1 MATLDDIKAVLE
13 GIRSDLGA
21 SASTTS
27 STLSAIDLEAHTDAL
42 RANTEAT
49 EALGRETESTRSSM
63 EELEESTS
71 HADDTFAKFS
81 RRLGDVKN
89 SMFTTRGAMNMM
101 VEGLTKMGKAL
112 VEVAEK
118 SLDATNKLNELT
130 TGMMAQTGAS
140 DKLVNSIGRV
150 YDRTIMMGVSL
161 EEAKDG
167 VNALMHG
174 MSDYTRLAP
183 EHQEALA
190 RDAAILQEIGV
201 SFDAMAAIMETG
213 TKTLGMSFKQTSTM
227 VYQLRGAARDMGM
240 PLDEFYRKVVPLTEQ
255 LAYMGD
261 NAFKGATQL
270 LQLQK
275 ETGVLTDSFTK
286 LDEKM
291 YTFEGATT
299 FAAKMNQA
307 FQGSLTLRP
316 EELMRAYD
324 VGGDAVAKL
333 VKRKIDESG
342 KDINAMGRRAQQ
354 YFADAAEMSLPD
366 FRKLMGA
373 EIGALDAEM
382 GKHATDRAAAE
393 ADATYGMKSQLEQ
406 MRNFK
411 KVFEEIPVAGV
422 EEKMRK
428 IQNHLGPSALH
439 TAQMARDF
447 LIVGAEARSVE
458 LALAATAANAATV
471 ASEGP
476 SGTMLAGISGFISG
490 AVAILPTLL
499 PKIWPMLQSALASL
513 WGNVTGWFGRQI
525 MTWQITQFT
534 QGTMGAVRSLL
545 GPLVKAAFLVAGLVK
560 SAIEMKKNIT
570 SVIEGGGDYA
580 DQFVAGLV
588 TISYGFGWVFDQV
601 TSGFGLLEEG
611 LFSQFTRWFN
621 PGGKSFAEAY
631 LDIDWSYMFEPFEL
645 MMSDFGEQMKA
656 LGFMLG
662 YWFEQPINWIKEQ
675 WGSMVDWFATS
686 FEGLG
691 PSLKAIGEDMYMA
704 LPAPIR
710 YVIDNADALEQ
721 GVSKGINASIRDW
734 DNMIEAISGT
744 GRHAEQTIVVAT
756 ELDGNEVERKMLKV
770 VGGVVQPLTQ

>member
-1 MATLDDIKAVLE
+1 MASLDDIKAVLE
-13 GIRSDLGA
+13 GIRSDLGT
-21 SASTTS
+21 SAPTTS
-27 STLSAIDLEAHTDAL
+27 TTLSAADLDAHTDAL

-49 EALGRETESTRSSM
+49 EALGRETERTNSSM
-63 EELEESTS
+63 EELEESTR
-71 HADDTFAKFS
+71 HADDTFAKFN
-81 RRLGDVKN
+81 RRMGDVKN
-89 SMFTTRGAMNMM
+89 SMFTARGAMNMM
-101 VEGLTKMGKAL
+101 VEGLIKMGKAL

-161 EEAKDG
+161 QNAADG

-261 NAFKGATQL
+261 EAFKGATQL

-316 EELMRAYD
+316 HELMRAYD

-366 FRKLMGA
+366 FRKFMGA

-382 GKHATDRAAAE
+382 GKHATDRAAAQ
-393 ADATYGMKSQLEQ
+393 ADATYGMKSQLES
-406 MRNFK
+406 MRNMK
-411 KVFEEIPVAGV
+411 KAFEEMPVAAV

-428 IQNHLGPSALH
+428 IQNHLGPAALN

-476 SGTMLAGISGFISG
+476 SGTMLAGISGFIHG
-490 AVAILPTLL
+490 AIALLPHLG
-499 PKIWPMLQSALASL
+499 PKIWTMLQA
-513 WGNVTGWFGRQI
+513 GWTNFFAWVGAQWQGLVFRIGRLGGI
-525 MTWQITQFT
+525 RAFIGSVARAAF
-534 QGTMGAVRSLL
+534 VLL
-545 GPLVKAAFLVAGLVK
+545 GLLNTWRHA
-560 SAIEMKKNIT
+560 KKNMEE
-570 SVIEGGGDYA
+570 VVGLGGGGWIDSIS
-580 DQFVAGLV
+580 VGL
-588 TISYGFGWVFDQV
+588 ISLSYGFAELFDFI
-601 TSGFGLLEEG
+601 TSGFGILDEG
-611 LFSQFTRWFN
+611 LFSTFTRWVNTQFE
-621 PGGKSFAEAY
+621 GGRGKSFAEAY
-631 LDIDWSYMFEPFEL
+631 LEIDWLRIGDPLRL
-645 MMSDFGEQMKA
+645 MVSDFGEQMEA
-656 LGFMLG
+656 LAFMLG
-662 YWFEQPINWIKEQ
+662 YWFEQPIIWIKEQ

-691 PSLKAIGEDMYMA
+691 PKIEAIGQDMYMS

-710 YVIDNADALEQ
+710 YVIDHGEALGESANKALNA
-721 GVSKGINASIRDW
+721 GIRDW

-744 GRHAEQTIVVAT
+744 GRHAEQNITVVQ
-756 ELDGNEVERKMLKV
+756 ELDGREVDKKILKV